1 MFCACFECIV
11 ACWKDHKKVE
21 PFIRSVVGVILK
33 CIFCSPPKSSTFGN
47 TAHNMMKA
55 KLLAV
60 AVGIVFVAASL
71 QFVASG
77 KFGDHYQGIVRI
89 TEILV

>member
-1 MFCACFECIV
+1 
-11 ACWKDHKKVE
+11 
-21 PFIRSVVGVILK
+21 
-33 CIFCSPPKSSTFGN
+33 
-47 TAHNMMKA
+47 MMKA